1 MTSAPLDISGVGQ
14 VVNFGTNNG
23 VMYSTVTTVVLSAEA
38 LRSAA
43 DTPADGVV
51 HLLQPTSHFTGR
63 QDELASIREALSA
76 KRAGPG
82 AAAVVVHGLG
92 GVGKTTLALQYAQTF
107 RETYDLVWLMDASSP
122 EKIEKS
128 LADITLRLR
137 PVWPGTPQQPELA
150 SWAFAWL
157 QRHTKWLLVYD
168 NVEDPALPLLGH
180 FLGSLGGGHHLI
192 TSRLADDWDDL
203 GAADGALLPLGVLP
217 QGEAADLLWSWVSEW
232 DPSNESRWET
242 EQLARELDGLPLAL
256 DQAGAYLR
264 RTRATV
270 VAYRRRLGLHL
281 SRTAARRAPQRTVAR
296 IWQVTLTAIAA
307 DDPSAVELLYALAW
321 LDPDEC
327 PRDLVTRLAPDEIAA
342 DDALGVLHAYSMIT
356 FAWREVRV
364 HRLVQS
370 VLRTDAITAAQ
381 HARPGEPAPG
391 RPRGRHEA
399 EQALLQTVYPRGVEQ
414 AHDASELARLA
425 GQVCA
430 LAATDPKDCH
440 SVLVSALYVS
450 TAMHLN
456 GQGHTVRALPLYEAY
471 KVQTELGFG
480 HDHPYALVARCGVA
494 GVYEA
499 VGRLE
504 DAVKTLEPTLEQ
516 SLRIHGPGH
525 LTTLNLRGSLAS
537 AYKSAGQL
545 ERAIDECET
554 AVAASRDALGPNHL
568 RTLTLQNELA
578 RIYQL
583 VGRIDQA
590 IGIYEDIV
598 QRDADASDY
607 ENLAPSLKHNWL
619 RIRNNL
625 AGAYQSV
632 DRFPQAI
639 ALYKEVLADFED
651 ACGPDHPET
660 LSCLG
665 NLGHAY
671 EAAGDLGRAQELYQ
685 DVLRR
690 REEVLGEEHP
700 DTLLSRSN
708 FAYLCL
714 RTGDIPTGLDLCRTT
729 LVQRTGVLGPEHP
742 DTLVSRS
749 LLASAYDAAGETEH
763 AVTLFVE
770 ILSLR
775 RKVLGD
781 THPDTLRSLVSLA
794 GCYYELGDAARA
806 VPLLETALTE
816 QERLFGT
823 ESRDVMLVRNNL
835 AAACRATGDLGRAH
849 ALITT
854 VLEQRTRILGPDHL
868 DTLSSRAV
876 LARVYE
882 ASGELDQAIP
892 LYESTLTRLIELV
905 GADHSVTSVVAG
917 LLEEAIRKREQ
928 DCPQP

>member
-1 MTSAPLDISGVGQ
+1 M
-14 VVNFGTNNG
+14 NFGTNNG

-43 DTPADGVV
+43 DTPAGGVV
-51 HLLQPTSHFTGR
+51 RLLQPTSHFTGR
-63 QDELASIREALSA
+63 QDELDSIRKALSA
-76 KRAGPG
+76 EHAGPG

-92 GVGKTTLALQYAQTF
+92 GVGKSTLALQYAQTF
-107 RETYDLVWLMDASSP
+107 RETYDLVWWIDASSP
-122 EKIEKS
+122 GKIEEA
-128 LADITLRLR
+128 LVEIARLLS
-137 PVWPGTPQQPELA
+137 PEWAGTAQQPELT
-150 SWAFAWL
+150 SWALAWL
-157 QRHTKWLLVYD
+157 QHHTKWLLVYD
-168 NVEDPALPLLGH
+168 NVEDPALLSP
-180 FLGSLGGGHHLI
+180 FLGSLVGGHHLI

-217 QGEAADLLWSWVSEW
+217 QREAADLLWFWVSEW
-232 DPSNESRWET
+232 DQSDESRWET
-242 EQLARELDGLPLAL
+242 GQLARELDGLPLAL
-256 DQAGAYLR
+256 NQAGAYLSKHR
-264 RTRATV
+264 PEVA
-270 VAYRRRLGLHL
+270 AYRRDLGLGL
-281 SRTAARRAPQRTVAR
+281 FRTPARRDPQRTIAR
-296 IWQVTLTAIAA
+296 IWQVTLKAIAA

-342 DDALGVLHAYSMIT
+342 DDALGILHAYSMIT
-356 FAWREVRV
+356 FAWRDVRV
-364 HRLVQS
+364 HRLVQN
-370 VLRTDAITAAQ
+370 VLRADAITSAQ
-381 HARPGEPAPG
+381 SAHQGEPAPG

-399 EQALLQTVYPRGVEQ
+399 EQALFQMVYPRGAEQ

-430 LAATDPKDCH
+430 LAATDPKDCY
-440 SVLVSALYVS
+440 STPVTLLYVS
-450 TAMHLN
+450 TAGHLQT
-456 GQGHTVRALPLYEAY
+456 QGHDARTLPLKEAY
-471 KVQTELGFG
+471 SAQIECGFG
-480 HDHPYALVARCGVA
+480 HDHPFALVARCAVA
-494 GVYEA
+494 GAYET

-504 DAVKTLEPTLEQ
+504 DAVKVLEPTLEQ
-516 SLRIHGPGH
+516 SLRLHGPGH
-525 LTTLNLRGSLAS
+525 LTTLNLRCNLAS
-537 AYKSAGQL
+537 AYRSAGKL
-545 ERAIDECET
+545 ERAIDEYET
-554 AVAASRDALGPNHL
+554 AAAASRDALGPDHL
-568 RTLTLQNELA
+568 RTRTLQNELA
-578 RIYQL
+578 RAYESA
-583 VGRIDQA
+583 GRIDQA

-598 QRDADASDY
+598 QRDADASGY
-607 ENLAPSLKHNWL
+607 ENLAPSLKLTGL

-625 AGAYQSV
+625 AGTYESA
-632 DRFPQAI
+632 DRFQQAI
-639 ALYKEVLADFED
+639 ALYKEVLAGFED
-651 ACGPDHPET
+651 VCGSDHPDT
-660 LSCLG
+660 LNCLG

-714 RTGDIPTGLDLCRTT
+714 TTGDIPTGLDLCRTT

-749 LLASAYDAAGETEH
+749 LLASAHDAAGETEH

-770 ILSLR
+770 TLRLR

-781 THPDTLRSLVSLA
+781 THPDTLQSRMSLA
-794 GCYYELGDAARA
+794 GCYYKLGDAARA
-806 VPLLETALTE
+806 VPLLETALAE
-816 QERLFGT
+816 QERLLGA
-823 ESRDVMLVRNNL
+823 ESRDAILTRNNL

-882 ASGELDQAIP
+882 ASGELDRAVP
-892 LYESTLTRLIELV
+892 LYESTLARLTELA
-905 GADHSVTSVVAG
+905 GAEHPVTSVVAG
-917 LLEEAIRKREQ
+917 LLAEALRKREQ